1 MERHIFLIGMPGS
14 GKSALGRRVALK
26 LQTPYLDTDAYLAE
40 LTGMNTAQIYTK
52 YGETAFRDGETR
64 LLQNLITATP
74 GIISTG
80 GGTALRE
87 ENRRLMRAHGYV
99 VLIDRPIDDIL
110 LDIRAEKRPL
120 LAQMGREEISQLY
133 EERMPVYHGVA
144 DVVLDNGNGFHN
156 GLAAL
161 ESVARRLGA
170 HGAPLQPQPKP
181 E

>member
-1 MERHIFLIGMPGS
+1 MERHIFLVGMPGS

-40 LTGMNTAQIYTK
+40 ITGMNTAQIYET
-52 YGETAFRDGETR
+52 YGEAAFRDGETR
-64 LLQNLITATP
+64 LLSGLISATP

-87 ENRRLMRAHGYV
+87 ENRLLMRTHGYV

-110 LDIRAEKRPL
+110 SDIRAEKRPL
-120 LAQMGREEISQLY
+120 LAQKGREEIERIY
-133 EERMPVYHGVA
+133 EERMPIYRQAA
-144 DVVLDNGNGFHN
+144 DYLLDNGNGFHN

-161 ESVARRLGA
+161 ELVARKLGA
-170 HGAPLQPQPKP
+170 KL
-181 E
+181 

>member
-1 MERHIFLIGMPGS
+1 MERHIFLVGMPGS

-26 LQTPYLDTDAYLAE
+26 LQTPYLDTDAYLTE
-40 LTGMNTAQIYTK
+40 ITGMNTAQIYET
-52 YGETAFRDGETR
+52 YGEAAFRDGETR
-64 LLQNLITATP
+64 LLRELINATP
-74 GIISTG
+74 GIVSTG

-120 LAQMGREEISQLY
+120 LAQKGREEIERIY
-133 EERMPVYHGVA
+133 EERMPVYRSVA

-161 ESVARRLGA
+161 ENVARQLGA
-170 HGAPLQPQPKP
+170 RG
-181 E
+181 

>member
-1 MERHIFLIGMPGS
+1 MERHIFLVGMPGS

-26 LQTPYLDTDAYLAE
+26 LQTPYLDTDAYLTE
-40 LTGMNTAQIYTK
+40 ITGMNTAQIYETF
-52 YGETAFRDGETR
+52 GETSFRDGETH
-64 LLQNLITATP
+64 LLRELINATP

-87 ENRRLMRAHGYV
+87 ENRRLMRAQGYV

-110 LDIRAEKRPL
+110 MDIRAEKRPL
-120 LAQMGREEISQLY
+120 LAQKGRDEIERIY
-133 EERMPVYHGVA
+133 EERMPIYRSVA

-161 ESVARRLGA
+161 ETVARKLGA
-170 HGAPLQPQPKP
+170 KG
-181 E
+181 